1 MTNYKNLRYAIV
13 MNSSAN
19 PKSQQKFGDNLKEIR
34 ISKQLSQEVVA
45 KAIGISVTYYAGI
58 ERGEE
63 NPTFA
68 VIENICK
75 ALKVK
80 SSDVLPF

>member
-1 MTNYKNLRYAIV
+1 MV
-13 MNSSAN
+13 MNVLVNST
-19 PKSQQKFGDNLKEIR
+19 SQQKFGRNLREIR
-34 ISKQLSQEVVA
+34 MRKKLSQEDVA
-45 KAIGISVTYYAGI
+45 NATGISVTYYAGI

-68 VIENICK
+68 VLENICR

-80 SSDVLPF
+80 SSQILPF

>member
-1 MTNYKNLRYAIV
+1 MYLFMELDRSKKIEKLR
-13 MNSSAN
+13 SSKEEVAN
-19 PKSQQKFGDNLKEIR
+19 
-34 ISKQLSQEVVA
+34 
-45 KAIGISVTYYAGI
+45 AIGISVTYYAGI

-68 VIENICK
+68 VIENICI

-80 SSDVLPF
+80 SSEVLPF

>member
-1 MTNYKNLRYAIV
+1 MTTTPNKKSQLEFGKNLR
-13 MNSSAN
+13 
-19 PKSQQKFGDNLKEIR
+19 EIR
-34 ISKQLSQEVVA
+34 EQAGLSQEEVS
-45 KAIGISVTYYAGI
+45 KMSQISTTHYAGI

-63 NPTFA
+63 NPTFS

-80 SSDVLPF
+80 SSKVLPF

>member
-1 MTNYKNLRYAIV
+1 MGVQILSGA
-13 MNSSAN
+13 
-19 PKSQQKFGDNLKEIR
+19 PKFR
-34 ISKQLSQEVVA
+34 ISKQLSQKVVA

-80 SSDVLPF
+80 SVQILPF

>member
-1 MTNYKNLRYAIV
+1 MMPDQKSQKSFGKNLRTV
-13 MNSSAN
+13 REG
-19 PKSQQKFGDNLKEIR
+19 KG
-34 ISKQLSQEVVA
+34 LSQEEAA
-45 KAIGISVTYYAGI
+45 KLSNISTTHYAGI

-63 NPTFA
+63 NPTFS

-80 SSDVLPF
+80 SSQVLPF

>member
-1 MTNYKNLRYAIV
+1 MKVTIDPKSQEEFGKNLR
-13 MNSSAN
+13 
-19 PKSQQKFGDNLKEIR
+19 EIR
-34 ISKQLSQEVVA
+34 EQNKLSQEEVA

-68 VIENICK
+68 VIRHICK

-80 SSDVLPF
+80 SSEVLPF

>member
-1 MTNYKNLRYAIV
+1 MMPDEKSQKSFGKNLRTV
-13 MNSSAN
+13 REG
-19 PKSQQKFGDNLKEIR
+19 KG
-34 ISKQLSQEVVA
+34 LSQEEAA
-45 KAIGISVTYYAGI
+45 KLSNISTTHYAGI

-63 NPTFA
+63 NPTFS

-80 SSDVLPF
+80 SSEVLPF

>member
-1 MTNYKNLRYAIV
+1 MDMSPT
-13 MNSSAN
+13 AN
-19 PKSQQKFGDNLKEIR
+19 TKSQQKFGENLRQVRMKK
-34 ISKQLSQEVVA
+34 SMSQEDA
-45 KAIGISVTYYAGI
+45 AEAAGISVTHYAGI

-80 SSDVLPF
+80 SVQILPF

>member
-1 MTNYKNLRYAIV
+1 MTNYKNLRYTIV

>member
-1 MTNYKNLRYAIV
+1 MD
-13 MNSSAN
+13 MNSSIN
-19 PKSQQKFGDNLKEIR
+19 SKSRKRFGDNLRAIR
-34 ISKQLSQEVVA
+34 IGKQLSQEWVA
-45 KAIGISVTYYAGI
+45 KASGISVTYYACI

-80 SSDVLPF
+80 SSEVLPF

>member
-1 MTNYKNLRYAIV
+1 MSYTIC
-13 MNSSAN
+13 MNVVVN
-19 PKSQQKFGDNLKEIR
+19 PKSQQAFGRNLREIR
-34 ISKQLSQEVVA
+34 ERKKLSQEEVA
-45 KAIGISVTYYAGI
+45 QLSDISVTYYAGI

-68 VIENICK
+68 VIEHLCK

-80 SSDVLPF
+80 SSQVLPF

>member
-1 MTNYKNLRYAIV
+1 MRYTIVMKVTIDPESQEEFGKNLR
-13 MNSSAN
+13 
-19 PKSQQKFGDNLKEIR
+19 EIR
-34 ISKQLSQEVVA
+34 EQKKLSQEEVA

-68 VIENICK
+68 VIRHICK

>member
-1 MTNYKNLRYAIV
+1 M
-13 MNSSAN
+13 
-19 PKSQQKFGDNLKEIR
+19 
-34 ISKQLSQEVVA
+34 SKQLSQEVVA
-45 KAIGISVTYYAGI
+45 KAIEIPVTYYAGI

-63 NPTFA
+63 NPAFA

-80 SSDVLPF
+80 SSEVLPF